1 MDIREAIIA
10 RHSVRRFKTDPIPA
24 EIQEELRALIAACN
38 EESGLKMQLVMDDPA
53 CFALLLGRYGVFKNA
68 NHYIAV
74 VGPASMPGLDEK
86 GGYYGQKIVLNAQI
100 LGLNTCWIGG
110 TFNRGKCKAA
120 VGEDERL
127 VCIIAVG
134 YGETSGVR
142 HKDKPLTKVCDVPVS
157 EMPTWFKNG
166 VKAAMMAPTA
176 MNQQKFFIS
185 LDGEEAVITAG
196 RGAMTKLD
204 LGIVKYNFEAA
215 SGHKCR

>member
-10 RHSVRRFKTDPIPA
+10 RHSVRRFKTDPISA

-74 VGPASMPGLDEK
+74 VGPESMPDLDEK

-110 TFNRGKCKAA
+110 TF
-120 VGEDERL
+120 
-127 VCIIAVG
+127 
-134 YGETSGVR
+134 
-142 HKDKPLTKVCDVPVS
+142 
-157 EMPTWFKNG
+157 
-166 VKAAMMAPTA
+166 
-176 MNQQKFFIS
+176 
-185 LDGEEAVITAG
+185 
-196 RGAMTKLD
+196 
-204 LGIVKYNFEAA
+204 
-215 SGHKCR
+215 